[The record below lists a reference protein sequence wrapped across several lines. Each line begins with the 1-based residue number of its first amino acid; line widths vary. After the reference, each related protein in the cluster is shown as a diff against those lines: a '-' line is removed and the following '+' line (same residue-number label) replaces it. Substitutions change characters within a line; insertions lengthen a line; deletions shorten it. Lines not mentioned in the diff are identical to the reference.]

1 MHEELVALEENGTW
15 DMVDRQTNATAIGS
29 KWVYSVK
36 MKVDGSLYRY
46 NARLVVQGYKR
57 KYEIDYDETVTLVAK
72 MTKVRILL
80 ALRSIK
86 GRMLHQL
93 DFKKAFLH
101 GDF

>member
-1 MHEELVALEENGTW
+1 M
-15 DMVDRQTNATAIGS
+15 
-29 KWVYSVK
+29 YSVK

-57 KYEIDYDETVTLVAK
+57 KYELDYDETVALVAK

-80 ALRSIK
+80 SLRSTK
-86 GRMLHQL
+86 SRKLHQL

-101 GDF
+101 GDLQVVVYMNTPPAYKYYILN